1 MSPARRAGIYHGT
14 VVHRRNVR
22 RSKAFTHRLWMAGVD
37 LADPDAFAPR
47 SRLLRMDPN
56 LGGGRARGS
65 WWSPVGLDRDD
76 YLSGDTSLLETV
88 RSEVEACSGKRPTGS
103 VVLVAQPRTLGWLFN
118 PIALYLVL
126 DQNEELE
133 ALVVEVTN
141 TPWHERHRYV
151 LLGAGPYDFDKRLH
165 VSPFL
170 EDDRTYHLQLTTT
183 EDRLVVQLSLHDGAA
198 VELSSVLSLRRLDA
212 TEATLWR
219 MFWRYPLLTLRVSMG
234 IYRHAAE
241 LLAKGVPVVP
251 HPAAAAKKLAR
262 RG

>member
-1 MSPARRAGIYHGT
+1 MLCAASPVLTPGGAALRPVHTPQIQSLKNLGLDITRADIGVEGRSAGKNRFFVTDAKTSDKIVLSERLEEIRATIIQNMLMYHPESRDSLAAGRRPG
-14 VVHRRNVR
+14 
-22 RSKAFTHRLWMAGVD
+22 SGVD
-37 LADPDAFAPR
+37 NQLGARPKPNIETRITIHADPSG
-47 SRLLRMDPN
+47 SR
-56 LGGGRARGS
+56 
-65 WWSPVGLDRDD
+65 
-76 YLSGDTSLLETV
+76 TS
-88 RSEVEACSGKRPTGS
+88 
-103 VVLVAQPRTLGWLFN
+103 
-118 PIALYLVL
+118 
-126 DQNEELE
+126 
-133 ALVVEVTN
+133 
-141 TPWHERHRYV
+141 
-151 LLGAGPYDFDKRLH
+151 
-165 VSPFL
+165 
-170 EDDRTYHLQLTTT
+170 LQLTTT